1 MLQHSGSHLTFL
13 DFDITVSNCKES
25 TKLYRKRDDFSLFI
39 ARMPNFHSN
48 IPLSTLY
55 ENAMSEKLRCRST
68 FL

>member
-13 DFDITVSNCKES
+13 DFDITVSNCKEW

-48 IPLSTLY
+48 IPLSIL
-55 ENAMSEKLRCRST
+55 
-68 FL
+68 